1 MGIKTISRDVFL
13 SAMAIVMFTSISTGQ
28 IKYMNHDIVVGD
40 VKVRTLQDA
49 QMYLKLSLLSG
60 IDQKDALSLTGGV
73 DSAWTPV
80 NAYLVQTPN
89 HIVLVDAGVGKYPGE
104 DSGYLLEQLKNAGV
118 DPSKIDLILIT
129 HFHFDHI
136 GGLVSPDGKRL
147 FPNAI
152 VRASQTESDFWMQ
165 DSSLIPAN
173 LRQRAAKIKAILTP
187 YLSANSYKTFQPSED
202 LGDGIKA
209 LSAFGHTPGHTVF
222 SFSSKG
228 SELWCIGDLIHFG
241 AVQFKHPSAG
251 VAFDSDGKM
260 AIATR
265 IDFFSRAA
273 ISHAIIAAAHLPE
286 MVRIERNGDALVTI
300 PVEK

>member
-1 MGIKTISRDVFL
+1 MRIKTIFRDVFL
-13 SAMAIVMFTSISTGQ
+13 STIAIVLFTSISTGQ
-28 IKYMNHDIVVGD
+28 IKYMDHDLVVGD
-40 VKVRTLQDA
+40 FKVRMLQDA
-49 QMYLKLSLLSG
+49 QMYLQLSLLSG
-60 IDQKDALSLTGGV
+60 IEHQDALNLTGGV

-118 DPSKIDLILIT
+118 DPAKIDLILIT

-152 VRASQTESDFWMQ
+152 VRASQVENDFWMR
-165 DSSLIPAN
+165 DSSLIPKN
-173 LRQRAAKIKAILTP
+173 LRVRAGKIKATLAP
-187 YLSANSYKTFQPSED
+187 YLSANSYRTFLPNED

-241 AVQFKHPSAG
+241 AIQFKHPLAG
-251 VAFDSDGKM
+251 VVFDSDGQM
-260 AIATR
+260 AISSR

-273 ISHAIIAAAHLPE
+273 TAHVILAAAHLPE
-286 MVRIERNGDALVTI
+286 MIRLEKNGDTFVAI